1 MPTFEFVKHSS
12 TVPPASAKPRALVRS
27 PAALKALASPLR
39 QEIVDIIDG
48 TGPITIAEIAHHLG
62 RAPDSLYFH
71 LRVLLK
77 TGLVVEAERRM
88 VGKSLTAVYDVPQRP
103 MRIDREAASPK
114 AMDAVVKS
122 ILRLAARDY
131 RRASMAS
138 DVTFA
143 GKGRNHWAARQR
155 AWLTPELLAEFN
167 QRLDAMLDVLK
178 RGRPV
183 PGARPIAF
191 SFVLTPVAPSGRA
204 GKPHTSTPAISSQKG
219 PSR

>member
-1 MPTFEFVKHSS
+1 
-12 TVPPASAKPRALVRS
+12 LVRS
-27 PAALKALASPLR
+27 PAALRALASPLR
-39 QEIVDIIDG
+39 QEIVDVIDG
-48 TGPITIAEIAHHLG
+48 TGSVTIAELAHHLG

-88 VGKSLTAVYDVPQRP
+88 VGKSLAAVYDVPQRP

-122 ILRLAARDY
+122 ILRLSGRDY
-131 RRASMAS
+131 RRASIAPGVS
-138 DVTFA
+138 HE

-155 AWLTPELLAEFN
+155 AWLTPDQLAEFN
-167 QRLDAMLDVLK
+167 RRLDAMLDALK
-178 RGRPV
+178 EGRPI

-191 SFVLTPVAPSGRA
+191 SFVLTPVTPSGRA
-204 GKPHTSTPAISSQKG
+204 GKPQNSTPPIRSQKG
-219 PSR
+219 TSR